1 MKIKTLIAYFIFTCA
16 ISSCIQDEALNSE
29 AAIDVCSGDDV
40 QLANIDADS
49 KVINVYVNKGADLSK
64 QKLEFT
70 LPQGATIKVNT
81 PITGDTESTYDF
93 SEEPHSR
100 KFTVTSEDGQWQPV
114 YTVNVILA
122 ELPTLFKFE
131 ELLTTSSE
139 YDTFYEFTPA
149 TSQEISKVLQWSSGN
164 PGFKLTGMANS
175 RIDYPTVQVAN
186 GFKGKAVKL
195 ETRNT
200 GDFGAMVKMYIA
212 AGNLFVGSF
221 EVGQALSNAM
231 KATHFG
237 FPFFYY
243 PLKLEGWYKYK
254 AGANFS
260 SKGEIIEGRKDK
272 CDIYGVLYE
281 TDDNVQFLDGSTSL
295 TSPNIVALARNLDAL
310 PETDNWKQFSFKF
323 EPKNGKSIDSDK
335 LEKGIYKLAIV
346 FSSSVDGGKF
356 EGAVGS
362 TLYIDK
368 VVIEHTSNPNEY
380 PAN

>member
-212 AGNLFVGSF
+212 AGNLFIGTF
-221 EVGQALSNAM
+221 EVENAL
-231 KATHFG
+231 T
-237 FPFFYY
+237 
-243 PLKLEGWYKYK
+243 
-254 AGANFS
+254 
-260 SKGEIIEGRKDK
+260 
-272 CDIYGVLYE
+272 
-281 TDDNVQFLDGSTSL
+281 
-295 TSPNIVALARNLDAL
+295 
-310 PETDNWKQFSFKF
+310 
-323 EPKNGKSIDSDK
+323 
-335 LEKGIYKLAIV
+335 
-346 FSSSVDGGKF
+346 
-356 EGAVGS
+356 
-362 TLYIDK
+362 
-368 VVIEHTSNPNEY
+368 NP
-380 PAN
+380 

>member
-164 PGFKLTGMANS
+164 HGFKLTGMANS

-212 AGNLFVGSF
+212 AGNLFIGTF
-221 EVGQALSNAM
+221 EVENALTNPR
-231 KATHFG
+231 KATNFG
-237 FPFFYY
+237 FQFYKH
-243 PLKLEGWYKYK
+243 PIALKGYYKFK
-254 AGANFS
+254 AGPVYTEN
-260 SKGEIIEGRKDK
+260 GEPQTGKKDRF
-272 CDIYGVLYE
+272 DIYAVMYE
-281 TDDNVQFLDGSTSL
+281 AEDNSFMLDGTNSL
-295 TSPNIVALARNLDAL
+295 TSDKVVSLARISAEEALEKDQWTPFNL
-310 PETDNWKQFSFKF
+310 SFKAQ
-323 EPKNGKSIDSDK
+323 NGKEINETE
-335 LEKGIYKLAIV
+335 LQKGKYKLGIV
-346 FSSSVDGGKF
+346 FSSSVDGAYF
-356 EGAVGS
+356 RGAVGS
-362 TLYIDK
+362 TLYIDE
-368 VVIEHTSNPNEY
+368 VELICEEN
-380 PAN
+380 